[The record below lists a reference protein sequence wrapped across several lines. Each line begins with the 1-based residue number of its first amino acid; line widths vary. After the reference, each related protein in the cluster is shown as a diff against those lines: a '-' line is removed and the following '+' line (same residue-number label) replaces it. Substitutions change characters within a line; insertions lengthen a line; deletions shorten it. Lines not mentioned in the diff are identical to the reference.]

1 MAQNDG
7 PPTDSTDSA
16 SESLDDRP
24 KPSLE
29 IDEFA
34 ATEEPPLLP
43 TSEPLRTIFR
53 AIGVAEQIVGSL
65 LLLLILILVLSQ
77 VAQRYLPGTWSW
89 TGELARLAMVWAA
102 FLMAGYLIAYH
113 PHHITIQIVDYV
125 LRGRGL
131 AVVKL
136 FVNVVILLT
145 TLALIYGSITLIQ
158 TDIGQVTPA
167 AEIPLRLVN
176 AVPLVGLL
184 LILLRAVLGIVVN
197 DVPALR
203 GREADTK

>member
-1 MAQNDG
+1 MAQDDG
-7 PPTDSTDSA
+7 PPTAST
-16 SESLDDRP
+16 SESPEDAP

-53 AIGVAEQIVGSL
+53 AIGAAEQIVGSL

-184 LILLRAVLGIVVN
+184 LIFLRAVLGIVVN